1 MFVEA
6 HFAFRPI
13 MADDT
18 RQQETKE
25 DLSKE
30 ALTVDPNRRAFAGDQ
45 WKDAKK
51 DYQSTPANILAGG
64 KENTAGG
71 KLQEVSISNAFDGS
85 LKLSD
90 FTELPKRPCVRES
103 LLNGLYSGF
112 AVGGVRILFRGTD
125 TIDSVTAQRFCFAD
139 W

>member
-1 MFVEA
+1 
-6 HFAFRPI
+6 

-18 RQQETKE
+18 RQQPKE

-30 ALTVDPNRRAFAGDQ
+30 ALTVDPNRKAFAGDQ

-51 DYQSTPANILAGG
+51 DYPSTPANLLAGG

-71 KLQEVSISNAFDGS
+71 KLEEVSISNAFEGR

-90 FTELPKRPCVRES
+90 FTELPSKPCVRES
-103 LLNGLYSGF
+103 LLTGIGSGF
-112 AVGGVRILFRGTD
+112 ALGGVRFIWKGMLLDIR
-125 TIDSVTAQRFCFAD
+125 CE
-139 W
+139 

>member
-1 MFVEA
+1 MTSWINLYFTSTLT
-6 HFAFRPI
+6 

-18 RQQETKE
+18 RQQPKE

-30 ALTVDPNRRAFAGDQ
+30 ALTVDPNRKAFAGDQ

-51 DYQSTPANILAGG
+51 DYPSSPANLLAGG

-71 KLQEVSISNAFDGS
+71 KLEEVSISNAFEGR

-90 FTELPKRPCVRES
+90 FTELPSKPCVRES
-103 LLNGLYSGF
+103 LLTGFGSGF
-112 AVGGVRILFRGTD
+112 ALGGLRFIWKGTSLD
-125 TIDSVTAQRFCFAD
+125 IRCE
-139 W
+139 